1 MCTEFQVKIRN
12 MKRKNYIMFVALFV
26 AALISLPVIDICLFR
41 YFELTEGESFGVI
54 LSQVI
59 LMLVWAVVAVVIVAL
74 DYIKD

>member
-1 MCTEFQVKIRN
+1 
-12 MKRKNYIMFVALFV
+12 MKRKNYIMFVALLV

-59 LMLVWAVVAVVIVAL
+59 LMLVWAIMAIVIIG
-74 DYIKD
+74 DNRIED